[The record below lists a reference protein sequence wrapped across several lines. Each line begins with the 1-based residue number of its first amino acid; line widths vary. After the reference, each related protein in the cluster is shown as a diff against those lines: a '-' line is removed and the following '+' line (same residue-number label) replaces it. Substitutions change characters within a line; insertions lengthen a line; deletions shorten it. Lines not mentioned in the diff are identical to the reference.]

1 MAYIF
6 PGMDPYLEGYLW
18 SDVHHA
24 LAYEIRK
31 QLTPL
36 LRPKYVARLEQY
48 TIEDT
53 NPSKDVGIMY
63 PDVGILLR
71 QKETKLKEF
80 VFDDGHTLTLS
91 PVSVSIPAL
100 TSVKVRI
107 PVVEIKDAS
116 NNQLVTVIEILS
128 PVNKRVP
135 GLKPYRKKRR
145 KLRQSKVHLLEID
158 LLRRGTR
165 PMMHPELEKA
175 NYLVGLTRANFART
189 DFWTVTLKDSLPV
202 VPVPLL
208 EGDKDVPLDLQKAI
222 EEVYEDAGYD
232 MSIDYKSEPP
242 PPKLSEEEWN
252 WTQKISTKK

>member
-24 LAYEIRK
+24 LAYKIRE

-53 NPSKDVGIMY
+53 NPSEDVGIMY
-63 PDVGILLR
+63 PDVGVLLR
-71 QKETKLKEF
+71 KKDVKLKKY
-80 VFDDGHTLTLS
+80 VFDDGHTQTLS
-91 PVSVSIPAL
+91 PVSVSVPTL

-107 PVVEIKDAS
+107 PVIEIKDAAT
-116 NNQLVTVIEILS
+116 NRLITVIEILS

-135 GLKPYRKKRR
+135 GLKPYRRKRR
-145 KLRQSKVHLLEID
+145 KLHQSKVHLLEID

-165 PMMHPELEKA
+165 PLSHPILEDTT
-175 NYLVGLTRANFART
+175 YLVGLTRSESALT
-189 DFWTVTLKDSLPV
+189 DFWKIKLENALPV

-208 EGDKDVPLDLQKAI
+208 REDKDVPLNLQKAI

-232 MSIDYKSEPP
+232 ISIDYNSEPP
-242 PPKLSEEEWN
+242 PPKLPEEEWEWIKGLVKEN
-252 WTQKISTKK
+252 